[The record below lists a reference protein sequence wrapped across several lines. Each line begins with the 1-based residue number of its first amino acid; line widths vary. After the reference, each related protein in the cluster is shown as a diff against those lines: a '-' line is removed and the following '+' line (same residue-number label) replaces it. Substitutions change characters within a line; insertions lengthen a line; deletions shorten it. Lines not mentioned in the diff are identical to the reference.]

1 MSVEWLSKK
10 LSEHGIELSE
20 TQKEQFKRTIN
31 YLLSGMKR

>member
-20 TQKEQFKRTIN
+20 TQKN
-31 YLLSGMKR
+31 NSNVLSITC